1 MTHPTAA
8 RKGRRPHFFKVFFAD
23 CSSKRLAIPA
33 GFCNHIEPDIHRR
46 ICLRGPSGNAWSVD
60 LVRDGCGSVFFQS
73 GWEEFVSDHD
83 LNTGDFLVFQYDGG
97 RGFTVLVF
105 DPTACEKEESFHVIP
120 RAEVVILGESHKRRR
135 RSEKEGVIVDAEI
148 VETAPPVKLAP
159 AKFNSSCRGC
169 FSNQPCADCGG
180 SGRGDLGV
188 FSSKLS
194 DRLMLPVRIKSRLG
208 SVISRRRSITEE
220 EKARTLELAM
230 SFRSK
235 RPFGISVMRDSNVY
249 HGYYMGLPSSLVKHL
264 PRASRTIRL
273 RGPFEE
279 VWAVVYIHYEGRG
292 GFSTGWGKFASTHNL
307 ESDDVL
313 VFELSRPL
321 EVRVHIYRVVEQV
334 SHAYH

>member
-1 MTHPTAA
+1 M
-8 RKGRRPHFFKVFFAD
+8 
-23 CSSKRLAIPA
+23 AIPA

-148 VETAPPVKLAP
+148 
-159 AKFNSSCRGC
+159 FNSSCRGC

-180 SGRGDLGV
+180 SGRGDL
-188 FSSKLS
+188 
-194 DRLMLPVRIKSRLG
+194 VRIKSRLG

-230 SFRSK
+230 SFGGVGGR
-235 RPFGISVMRDSNVY
+235 VY
-249 HGYYMGLPSSLVKHL
+249 S
-264 PRASRTIRL
+264 L
-273 RGPFEE
+273 RGP
-279 VWAVVYIHYEGRG
+279 WRIQHRL
-292 GFSTGWGKFASTHNL
+292 GKFASTHNL